1 MSKILRYGIPALIL
15 AGAVGAYSLLHRESE
30 NHDVNPPINLPYVSE
45 NFDSDVANPR
55 RYALRPLR
63 ATPYSENSISLETRA
78 NEDPAVKVVVGD
90 LENFFKNYGGANF
103 TSTNYQQLDS
113 LLKLIPEVRKHGLV
127 SLLEK
132 SGDHRLAR
140 YSCGDFEIEE
150 EENRF
155 NFSEKVRENPDYTIV
170 FSKGSEANAPSF
182 VYTFIASGK
191 FEDSFHEFNGEH
203 NVVPGKENSYFRTV
217 GRRNA
222 SSNIDLSSQAFLVV
236 GENENSL
243 DWPNLAGMMDVRFM
257 PEFRTLCNGFMSL
270 VDSRYK

>member
-1 MSKILRYGIPALIL
+1 MSKVIKYGLPALVL

-30 NHDVNPPINLPYVSE
+30 NQDVTLPINSSYVSE

-55 RYALRPLR
+55 RYAIRPIRGVPL
-63 ATPYSENSISLETRA
+63 SENKDLIETRA
-78 NEDPAVKVVVGD
+78 NEDPEAKIVVGN
-90 LENFFKNYGGANF
+90 LENFFKDYSGANF
-103 TSTNYQQLDS
+103 ISTNYQQLDS
-113 LLKLIPEVRKHGLV
+113 LLKLVPEVRKHGLV

-170 FSKGSEANAPSF
+170 LSKGSDYDAPSF
-182 VYTFIASGK
+182 VYTFIASGQ
-191 FEDSFHEFNGEH
+191 FNDSFHGFNGEH
-203 NVVPGKENSYFRTV
+203 NVVPGKDNSYFKTV
-217 GRRNA
+217 GGRNA
-222 SSNIDLSSQAFLVV
+222 SSNIDLSSQAFLVE
-236 GENENSL
+236 GENETSL

-257 PEFRTLCNGFMSL
+257 PEVRALCNGFMCF